1 MLLRRARPEAPAA
14 QEPGADADRSPD
26 AGASSL
32 AGVTVAGM
40 ADVGLAGAPAPVAA
54 RITWSRNPRW
64 SRSHHRDVLLTD
76 VSLFGV
82 GILDGSDDLFEVG
95 QLLGLEVLGATGRV
109 RVKRVDE
116 RRDQGTTHY
125 GAEFVGEHA
134 DVLSALRDKLPI
146 R

>member
-14 QEPGADADRSPD
+14 DDPGAAAAPD
-26 AGASSL
+26 DGGSSL
-32 AGVTVAGM
+32 AGVTIA
-40 ADVGLAGAPAPVAA
+40 GLAEAAASGPSPVAA
-54 RITWSRNPRW
+54 RVTWSRTPRW

-82 GILDGSDDLFEVG
+82 GLLDDSDDLFEVG
-95 QLLGLEVLGATGRV
+95 QLLGIEVLGTTTRLRV
-109 RVKRVDE
+109 RRVDE